1 MWHTCN
7 DLLPTKKKKKKKKTY
22 LEGKLWRMS
31 IVLVV
36 VENLNQ
42 DFMLFGTVQ
51 QLKICG
57 EGAF

>member
-1 MWHTCN
+1 MTSY
-7 DLLPTKKKKKKKKTY
+7 PQKKKKKKKTY
-22 LEGKLWRMS
+22 LEGKFWRMS

>member
-1 MWHTCN
+1 MTSY
-7 DLLPTKKKKKKKKTY
+7 PQKKKKKKKKKK
-22 LEGKLWRMS
+22 LEGKWWRIS